1 MDRLK
6 KLYIDTFGHPPNT
19 INQLKGDG
27 SDRQI
32 YRIVKNNNSI
42 IGILGNNIPENHAFI
57 SFSRQMKS
65 IGLAVPDIIAVND
78 DETVYLETDFGDIT
92 LYDFIKQENGFTE
105 NTINVY
111 KLVLTE
117 LPKFQINL
125 HLNLDYSVCYQQDV
139 FGIET
144 ITNDFNYFKQ
154 RFLFP
159 FYKEKVDFEFIDSE
173 FQALLK
179 VLVEAPNEYFLYR
192 DFQSR
197 NIMFVSNTPHFIDY
211 QSGRRGAL
219 QYDLASLLYDAKA
232 RVPEPVRK
240 ILIEHYQDELEK
252 YISIDRDEFMY
263 YFYPFVWI
271 RIMQALGAYGFLS
284 QHKGKTSFLQ
294 NIPLALDNIQLLL
307 TQNTIMDNFESL
319 KTVFINLVNDNSLHR
334 LEKIK

>member
-1 MDRLK
+1 MDRLRE
-6 KLYIDTFGHPPNT
+6 LHIVTFGHPPNE

-32 YRIVKNNNSI
+32 YRIVNNNNSI

-65 IGLAVPDIIAVND
+65 IGLAVPEILAVND
-78 DETVYLETDFGDIT
+78 DETAYLETDFGDTT
-92 LYDFIKQENGFTE
+92 LYDLIHEKGFTE
-105 NTINVY
+105 SIINVY
-111 KLVLTE
+111 KQVLSE
-117 LPKFQINL
+117 LTKFQINL
-125 HLNLDYSVCYQQDV
+125 HQNLDYSVCYQQDV

-154 RFLFP
+154 RFLLP
-159 FYKEKVDFEFIDSE
+159 FYKEKVDFDRIDSD
-173 FQALLK
+173 FQILLK
-179 VLVEAPNEYFLYR
+179 VLLEAPKEYFLYR

-197 NIMFVSNTPHFIDY
+197 NIMIIDNIPHFIDY

-240 ILIEHYQDELEK
+240 ILIEHYLDELEK
-252 YISIDRDEFMY
+252 YIQTDRKEFMY

-284 QHKGKTSFLQ
+284 QQKGKTLFLQ
-294 NIPLALDNIQLLL
+294 NIPLALGNIQLLL
-307 TQNTIMDNFESL
+307 TQNTIMDNL
-319 KTVFINLVNDNSLHR
+319 PIIKTVFTNLVNDNSLHR
-334 LEKIK
+334 LENMR